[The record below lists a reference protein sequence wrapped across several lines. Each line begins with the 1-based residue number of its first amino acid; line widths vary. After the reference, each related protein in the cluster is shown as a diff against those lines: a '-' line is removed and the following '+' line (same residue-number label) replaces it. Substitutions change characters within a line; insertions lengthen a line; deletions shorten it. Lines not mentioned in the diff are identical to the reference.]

1 MQKLIKKM
9 FRLKQVNKLCNN
21 DNNYTYPEIITK
33 IFEIFTLVTCRETF
47 NVSFALRTFYL
58 KNPSVATVAFFH
70 WLGHLSELLCL
81 HAFDMVAS

>member
-1 MQKLIKKM
+1 
-9 FRLKQVNKLCNN
+9 
-21 DNNYTYPEIITK
+21 
-33 IFEIFTLVTCRETF
+33 VTCRETF